1 MANVTPPKYVR
12 QILFSLQSRGFAAYL
27 VGGCVR
33 DILLNVRPQD
43 WDICTSALPEQVLD
57 VFPGSRPTG
66 IKHGTVTVV
75 IGSRSAE
82 VTTFRSEG
90 DYADHRHPSS
100 VAFVGDLTTDL
111 MRRDFTMNAMA
122 VSADGL
128 IIDPYGGAEDI
139 RRGCI
144 RCVGAPEKR
153 FDEDALRMLR
163 AFRFSSRLGFE
174 IEPATL
180 AAIGKKAPLAAGLA
194 AERVSAEVEKI
205 LLTAR
210 PETLN
215 TVISLGLI
223 DKYLDRRAA
232 PEKEQLHRIA
242 ALPKKALE
250 RWAAL
255 CRLLTVSGAIRSA
268 EQFLTALRLDSR
280 SIRCCNDACEMLESP
295 APGSPLEWKKLLR
308 QYGVDSVSCA
318 ARCHDALCG
327 GSCCRALKAVIKSG
341 ECFSMKQLAVDGD
354 DLAALGLRGREL
366 GEMLSFLL
374 GYVMEYPDN
383 NRRELLLSLAS
394 ASEE

>member
-33 DILLNVRPQD
+33 DILLGVRPQD

-57 VFPGSRPTG
+57 IFPGSRPTG

-90 DYADHRHPSS
+90 DYTDHRHPSS
-100 VAFVGDLTTDL
+100 VAFVGNLTTDL

-194 AERVSAEVEKI
+194 AERVSTEVEKI

-223 DKYLDRRAA
+223 DKYLDRRIA
-232 PEKEQLHRIA
+232 PEEEQLHRIA

-255 CRLLTVSGAIRSA
+255 CRLLTAAGAIRSA

-327 GSCCRALKAVIKSG
+327 GSSCRALKAVIK
-341 ECFSMKQLAVDGD
+341 A
-354 DLAALGLRGREL
+354 
-366 GEMLSFLL
+366 
-374 GYVMEYPDN
+374 
-383 NRRELLLSLAS
+383 AS
-394 ASEE
+394 AFQ

>member
-12 QILFSLQSRGFAAYL
+12 QILFSLQSRGFSAYL

-33 DILLNVRPQD
+33 DILLGVRPQD

-223 DKYLDRRAA
+223 DKYLDRRIA
-232 PEKEQLHRIA
+232 PEEEQLHRIA

-255 CRLLTVSGAIRSA
+255 CRLLTVSGAIMSA

-295 APGSPLEWKKLLR
+295 APGAQSGDKKRRVLFNEAACRRRGRSRRARSARARAWGNAELPAWLR
-308 QYGVDSVSCA
+308 DGVPRQQPARAAAESGVGIGGIAYGQLGKFKK
-318 ARCHDALCG
+318 RL
-327 GSCCRALKAVIKSG
+327 RRLPRL
-341 ECFSMKQLAVDGD
+341 LAVRD
-354 DLAALGLRGREL
+354 AAEPRLR
-366 GEMLSFLL
+366 
-374 GYVMEYPDN
+374 
-383 NRRELLLSLAS
+383 RRQ
-394 ASEE
+394 